1 MSKLKV
7 KIKKLADLQRLWP
20 ISEEGNIVIRRESG
34 NSYTL
39 KQQDFWICGNSFEI
53 MNDFLQD
60 GYIWILI
67 KNEHDYAVMFNVPLE
82 LIDVINTRKESKSLE
97 KDVVNHPEH
106 YKTKSG
112 LETIDVIRAFTEDLV
127 GIEAVDT
134 AQVIKYICRWKK
146 KNGLEDL
153 KKAKWYLDDL
163 IEYVEQSKAYSLAG
177 MYTE

>member
-1 MSKLKV
+1 MYSRP
-7 KIKKLADLQRLWP
+7 AR
-20 ISEEGNIVIRRESG
+20 
-34 NSYTL
+34 
-39 KQQDFWICGNSFEI
+39 
-53 MNDFLQD
+53 
-60 GYIWILI
+60 
-67 KNEHDYAVMFNVPLE
+67 
-82 LIDVINTRKESKSLE
+82 
-97 KDVVNHPEH
+97 NHPEH

-177 MYTE
+177 MYAEQGF